1 MRNFEVKAIL
11 AIYNSYNITY
21 ELDPHLSKEK
31 FEEKQNKIKIDI
43 RKSPLCLWIIWDS
56 IFHSSSSVSTL
67 PQNIHRGKKNMLI
80 STQNLHVG

>member
-1 MRNFEVKAIL
+1 MRNFEVKAKL

-43 RKSPLCLWIIWDS
+43 RKSPLCLWII
-56 IFHSSSSVSTL
+56 
-67 PQNIHRGKKNMLI
+67 
-80 STQNLHVG
+80 